1 MRRDTARVNVQVE
14 RRREMPTLAANLE
27 GSQATSPPR
36 RQRLVVYTVDL
47 GSAVPAY
54 PFGRE
59 TFTVRGDAEQ
69 FIEDLRRDDPEV
81 AAKLRIEEHEL
92 TTAVHT

>member
-1 MRRDTARVNVQVE
+1 
-14 RRREMPTLAANLE
+14 MPSQAACPE
-27 GSQATSPPR
+27 GSRATSPPR

-47 GSAVPAY
+47 GSAMPAY

-59 TFTVRGDAEQ
+59 TFTLRGDAEQ
-69 FIEDLRRDDPEV
+69 LIEDLRRDDPEV

-92 TTAVHT
+92 AAAVRT